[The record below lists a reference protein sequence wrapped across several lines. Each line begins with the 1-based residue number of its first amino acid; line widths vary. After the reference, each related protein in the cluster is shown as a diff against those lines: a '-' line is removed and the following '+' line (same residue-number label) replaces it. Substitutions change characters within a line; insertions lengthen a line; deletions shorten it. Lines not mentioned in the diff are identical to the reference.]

1 VKRLWWTMLAVL
13 LSVIAM
19 TAAYLISSNQL
30 TYTGFPLDDA
40 WIHQTYARQLAETG
54 EWAYRP
60 SQSSAG
66 STSPFWTILLAL
78 GYFVNVNHFIWAFG
92 IGAFALGAIGILAS
106 GIIKQVTDRLLWI
119 LISGIALAG
128 EWHLVWAAMSGMETI
143 LFVLFAVIVYWLVD
157 KQRPIWWLIG
167 LMIGLA
173 VWIRPDGITLLG
185 PALFV
190 IALTSTGLK
199 QGLKSIGTMFLA
211 VSLALGAYS
220 TFNYFIGGQFFPN
233 TMSAKQ
239 AEYAV
244 LRSLPILLR
253 IGRLSLGLL
262 ASPGVLLVPG
272 TLYGIWHALK
282 TRRISWMAFALWWMG
297 YILLYAIQL
306 PVTYQHHRYIIP
318 AIAIY
323 IINGMIGS
331 YWLISAIKNKIW
343 ERRVTFAFVI
353 ALIML
358 MVGFGWLGT
367 QAYAVDVA
375 VINTEMVETAD
386 WMNHNL
392 APESVVAVHD
402 IGAVGYFT
410 QFPIIDM
417 AGLVTPQIT
426 PIIRDEDSLA
436 RFITENGANYLV
448 TFPGW
453 YPSLVE
459 SRDIIYQSA
468 CPFACEDGGEAMT
481 IYFWQE

>member
-1 VKRLWWTMLAVL
+1 
-13 LSVIAM
+13 
-19 TAAYLISSNQL
+19 
-30 TYTGFPLDDA
+30 
-40 WIHQTYARQLAETG
+40 
-54 EWAYRP
+54 
-60 SQSSAG
+60 
-66 STSPFWTILLAL
+66 
-78 GYFVNVNHFIWAFG
+78 
-92 IGAFALGAIGILAS
+92 
-106 GIIKQVTDRLLWI
+106 
-119 LISGIALAG
+119 
-128 EWHLVWAAMSGMETI
+128 
-143 LFVLFAVIVYWLVD
+143 
-157 KQRPIWWLIG
+157 
-167 LMIGLA
+167 
-173 VWIRPDGITLLG
+173 
-185 PALFV
+185 V

-199 QGLKSIGTMFLA
+199 QGLKSIGKMFLA
-211 VSLALGAYS
+211 VSLTLGAYLI
-220 TFNYFIGGQFFPN
+220 FNYLIGGQFFPN

-244 LRSLPILLR
+244 LRSLPVTLR

-272 TLYGIWHALK
+272 TVYGIWHALK
-282 TRRISWMAFALWWMG
+282 TRRIPWMAFAFWWMG

-323 IINGMIGS
+323 LINGMIGS
-331 YWLISAIKNKIW
+331 YWLISTIKNKIW

-367 QAYAVDVA
+367 QAYALDVA
-375 VINTEMVETAD
+375 IINTEMVETAD

-410 QFPIIDM
+410 QFPLIDM
-417 AGLVTPQIT
+417 AGLVTPQVT
-426 PIIRDEDSLA
+426 PFIRDEDLLA
-436 RFITENGANYLV
+436 RFITDNGANYLV

-459 SRDIIYQSA
+459 SRVIIYQSA
-468 CPFACEDGGEAMT
+468 CPFACEDGGETMT